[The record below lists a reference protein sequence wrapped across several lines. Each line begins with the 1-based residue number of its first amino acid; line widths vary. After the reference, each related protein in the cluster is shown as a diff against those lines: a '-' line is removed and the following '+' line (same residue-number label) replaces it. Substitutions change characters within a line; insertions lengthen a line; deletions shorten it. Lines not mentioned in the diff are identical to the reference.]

1 MYATLKHLHLIFI
14 FLSVTLFIFRFCLRM
29 KDSKWLEKKWLK
41 VTPHIVDTVLI
52 ATGVGLIFLT
62 GFFPFTPQG
71 LWMTEK
77 LTCVLAY
84 IALGY
89 VALHYSQGTL
99 FRLFAF
105 FGALGWVYAAA
116 SLAMSKTPQLLG

>member
-1 MYATLKHLHLIFI
+1 MYAALKHSHFLFI
-14 FLSVTLFIFRFCLRM
+14 ALSVSLFILRFAWLM
-29 KDSKWLEKKWLK
+29 MGSKMLEKKWVK
-41 VTPHIVDTVLI
+41 VVPHIIDTGLLATGIALI
-52 ATGVGLIFLT
+52 AIT
-62 GFFPFTPQG
+62 GFIPFTPSAV
-71 LWMTEK
+71 WMTEK

-105 FGALGWVYAAA
+105 FGALGWVFAAA
-116 SLAMSKTPQLLG
+116 NLAITKTPQLLG

>member
-1 MYATLKHLHLIFI
+1 MYVALKHTHLLFI
-14 FLSVTLFIFRFCLRM
+14 ALSVSLFIIRFVWSM
-29 KDSKWLEKKWLK
+29 MGSKMMEKKWVK
-41 VTPHIVDTVLI
+41 VVPHIIDTVLL
-52 ATGVGLIFLT
+52 TSGVALVFIT
-62 GFFPFTPQG
+62 GFIPFTPAA

-89 VALHYSQGTL
+89 VALHYSRGMA

-116 SLAMSKTPQLLG
+116 DLAITKTPQLLG